1 MKVKMVRVRWTDSCI
16 YHDAQRLDADF
27 HVAIMESVGF
37 VLRDTNEY
45 LALAGELMT
54 DGTENA
60 MGRRVIVIPKENI
73 RVCKEL
79 K

>member
-1 MKVKMVRVRWTDSCI
+1 MKVKMVRVRWTDSCV
-16 YHDAQRLDADF
+16 YHDAQILDADF

-37 VLRDTNEY
+37 VLQDTDEH
-45 LALAGELMT
+45 LTLAGELMT

-60 MGRRVIVIPKENI
+60 MGRRIITIPRENI
-73 RVCKEL
+73 KNCKEL